1 MPFTLYCATQRGD
14 PRNVFYPHRR
24 VITSFSDL
32 QTAARFDHVA
42 AEFEGSRRSLDGFK
56 LADCIILDV
65 DNDHGQIVQPE
76 QIAKDF
82 PGVAHMVVYSRHH
95 MQPKGSSGP
104 APRFHC
110 YFPVEPT
117 ADRAA
122 LEQLKRSVCEE
133 FPYFDA
139 NAIDAARFMFGVP
152 EPQGFAVDGPLLLTD
167 LLFPYSESEGA
178 EDTAET
184 PREIPEGQRNST
196 LSRYAFQLLKRLGGT
211 EEARSEFDRRAE
223 MCTPPLDDGELS
235 AIWAAAVTAY
245 RHKVKSRPDYLTPAE
260 YALQGLQP
268 LPGGSL
274 RPLDFSS
281 VGQARVFAADT
292 AGEVLYS
299 EGTGWLCWDGKKF
312 AQSEAAVH
320 LRFHDLTDRQ
330 LIEARKDVHAAV
342 DALADADDL
351 AAGDA
356 KRQQAAARAYLK
368 FVQQQ
373 RNAGGIKAALSE
385 AAHIV
390 TVGVDE
396 LDADPFLLNTPGGMI
411 DLRTG
416 QTRPND
422 PADRCT
428 KCTAVAPSDKGAALW
443 AEFVN
448 RFACGDSELVDYL
461 QQVAGMA
468 AVGKVYTEALLIAYG
483 AGGNGKST
491 FFNTLSRVLGDYAGA
506 LSADVL
512 TSNANKNAGPEL
524 AELRGRRLVIA
535 AELEEG
541 RRLDTSILKRISSTD
556 PITANPKYKAPFTF
570 TPSHTPV
577 LYTNFL
583 PRVGSSD
590 AGTWSRLVVI
600 PCRASFR
607 GQRGEV
613 KDYAGKLFD
622 EAGGAVLAWIVEGAR
637 RFIANGCT
645 LTPPQCV
652 RDEVEAYRT
661 ENDWLSHFL
670 EDCCVVDKAAKVGAG
685 QLLSA
690 YRGYCSET
698 GEYCRRQDELKT
710 ALSATGY
717 EWRKTKNGNF
727 YFGLSLNGEYF

>member
-1 MPFTLYCATQRGD
+1 MSFTLYCATQRGD
-14 PRNVFYPHRR
+14 KRNTLYPRRR
-24 VITSFSDL
+24 VITGFSDL

-56 LADCIILDV
+56 LADCIVLDV

-82 PGVAHMVVYSRHH
+82 PGVAHMVIFSRHH
-95 MQPKGSSGP
+95 MQPKGSSDP
-104 APRFHC
+104 VPRFHC
-110 YFPVEPT
+110 YFPVAPT
-117 ADRAA
+117 ADRAE
-122 LEQLKRSVCEE
+122 LEQLKRNVCSA
-133 FPYFDA
+133 FSYFDS
-139 NAIDAARFMFGVP
+139 NAADAARFMFGVP
-152 EPQGFAVDGPLLLTD
+152 EPQGFAVEGPLLLTD
-167 LLFPYSESEGA
+167 LFPYSESEGA
-178 EDTAET
+178 ESSTAALQ
-184 PREIPEGQRNST
+184 EIPEGQRNST
-196 LSRYAFQLLKRLGGT
+196 LSRFAFQLLKRLGDT
-211 EEARSEFDRRAE
+211 EEARAEFDRRAE
-223 MCTPPLDDGELS
+223 ACTPPLEDSELS
-235 AIWAAAVTAY
+235 TIWGAAVAAY
-245 RHKVKSRPDYLTPAE
+245 RRKVESRPDYLTPEE

-274 RPLDFSS
+274 RPPDFSN

-299 EGTGWLCWDGKKF
+299 EGTGWLCWDGHKF

-330 LIEARKDVHAAV
+330 LIEARNNVHAAV
-342 DALADADDL
+342 DALADADEI
-351 AAGDA
+351 AASEA

-373 RNAGGIKAALSE
+373 RNAGGIKAALGE
-385 AAHIV
+385 AAHMV
-390 TVGVDE
+390 AVGVDE
-396 LDADPFLLNTPGGMI
+396 LDADPFLLNTPGGVV

-416 QTRPND
+416 QLRHNS

-428 KCTAVAPSDKGAALW
+428 KCTAVALSDKGAALW
-443 AEFVN
+443 AAFVD
-448 RFACGDSELVDYL
+448 RFACGDRELVEYL

-468 AVGKVYTEALLIAYG
+468 AVGRVYTEALLIAYG

-512 TSNANKNAGPEL
+512 TSSANKNAGPEL

-556 PITANPKYKAPFTF
+556 PITANPKYRDPFQF
-570 TPSHTPV
+570 VPSHTPV

-613 KDYAGKLFD
+613 KDYCSFLV
-622 EAGGAVLAWIVEGAR
+622 ESAGGAVLAWMVEGAR
-637 RFIANGCT
+637 RFITNGCT
-645 LTPPQCV
+645 LTPPRCV
-652 RDEVEAYRT
+652 RDEVEAYRA
-661 ENDWLSHFL
+661 ENDWLSQFIA
-670 EDCCVVDKAAKVGAG
+670 EQCEVGKDFTVKASDL
-685 QLLSA
+685 QLA
-690 YRGYCSET
+690 YRTYCDES
-698 GEYCRRQDELKT
+698 GEYCRRSNDFKT
-710 ALSATGY
+710 ALEAAGFKWHKGKLGATY
-717 EWRKTKNGNF
+717 T
-727 YFGLSLNGEYF
+727 GLRLGVEVL